1 MKKYLF
7 PALALGLVMTSCQS
21 DEPFAPGE
29 GGEKQVTFT
38 LNVPGELG
46 TRADFG
52 ANKSGVSGVSNEG
65 PANIKYTLVLDA
77 NGDKKILD
85 NDDATINGKT
95 ATFSPTVVLGREYKI
110 TAYASLDDAW
120 DGENA
125 IDITK
130 HFNDETKDAYFYTTT
145 HNFAEGDLQPLALKR
160 PFGKLRL
167 LATDY
172 KLDNSGVL
180 NTAVKNVKITYNDA
194 QAAEFDVFNSV
205 FEFGGNFVNVD
216 AQTFGYYGAEE
227 DGAMPIFA
235 DYVPAN
241 PGDNMVDFTVEVTYT
256 NDETYSRTFND
267 IPVKRNALTTLKGA
281 FFTAGAE
288 ITVNVEDNFENE
300 TLIDE
305 TVAVTTNQELQEAL
319 DNADNNTMICFAAD
333 IEGDVT
339 AIQKPNVNVIINGC
353 GFKYKN
359 GAIIVHSNSNHY
371 PSASLTIKNV
381 NFETNIVK
389 TGDDGYNYF
398 NCVEAVENGSQRY
411 STNITVE
418 NCTFTATGV
427 AERIAAGVQIKAS
440 KWAKVINCTATNMH
454 SLVQAQSCDESV
466 IVKGCTINGKN
477 GVAFKQVKSAIVEGT
492 TIVAAEYGIRF
503 DGNVNNYGITVK
515 DNNVTA
521 KQPFIV
527 RKMTGQNNTIAL
539 EGENTLTTDEV
550 YQIVITKDSDD
561 VAYVAPTGTYTLTG
575 AEDYNVYP
583 REIVVRTEEQL
594 VSALKGLTT
603 FNTLVKLIDDIT
615 ITTDWDNRYR
625 GAKISVPVRI
635 DGQGHTLKFT
645 GALTDPNYSSVFR
658 FENDAEVKNLKI
670 DLSEINARCRAI
682 SAKQNL
688 VIDQCEFIGNA
699 NYNTRGIIYGE
710 GQTNSQF
717 DASITITN
725 SKFTNWKRGLTDNEN
740 AKDVKNVVV
749 KGTIFSNAPVY
760 ISAYET
766 ITFVNNTMDN
776 TWVNITSYTSPET
789 LKVNAIG
796 NSLDKDYSQYNVIG
810 SSSKKFSATNVEAQ
824 NGFTVFYAE

>member
-1 MKKYLF
+1 MKKSILT
-7 PALALGLVMTSCQS
+7 LLGAGLLLTSCQS
-21 DEPFAPGE
+21 DEPFAPVE

-38 LNVPGELG
+38 LNLPGEMG
-46 TRADFG
+46 TRA
-52 ANKSGVSGVSNEG
+52 NEG
-65 PANIKYTLVLDA
+65 YNSGKGGITNLNQQINYTLVLEA
-77 NGDKKILD
+77 NGDKRVFT
-85 NDDATINGKT
+85 NVDATNVTPTT
-95 ATFSPTVVLGREYKI
+95 ATFSPTVVLGRNYKV
-110 TAYASLDDAW
+110 TAYATFDAEPV
-120 DGENA
+120 DVTEIA
-125 IDITK
+125 VSK
-130 HFNDETKDAYFYTTT
+130 SFNDESKDTYFKTVT
-145 HNFAEGDLQPLALKR
+145 HDFSTGELATLDLRR

-167 LATDY
+167 VATDY
-172 KLDNSGVL
+172 KASGTAL
-180 NTAVKNVKITYNDA
+180 NTEIESVKVTYHDQQTATFNAVEGLFSYNGVNGDIEA
-194 QAAEFDVFNSV
+194 TKP
-205 FEFGGNFVNVD
+205 FE
-216 AQTFGYYGAEE
+216 GYYSSTADETTL
-227 DGAMPIFA
+227 FA
-235 DYVPAN
+235 DYIPAN
-241 PGDNMVDFTVEVTYT
+241 SQDNMVDFTVEVKYAGSA
-256 NDETYSRTFND
+256 ETYYRRFND
-267 IPVKRNALTTLKGA
+267 IPVRRNSLTTLKGN
-281 FFTAGAE
+281 FFTAGAT
-288 ITVNVEDNFENE
+288 INVNVDDNFDNE

-333 IEGDVT
+333 INGDVT

-353 GFKYKN
+353 GFNYKN

-389 TGDDGYNYF
+389 TDDDGDNYF
-398 NCVEAVENGSQRY
+398 NFVEAVENGSQRY

-418 NCTFTATGV
+418 NCTFTATDV

-594 VSALKGLTT
+594 VSALNGLTT

-615 ITTDWDNRYR
+615 ITTDWDNRNR

-658 FENDAEVKNLKI
+658 F
-670 DLSEINARCRAI
+670 
-682 SAKQNL
+682 
-688 VIDQCEFIGNA
+688 
-699 NYNTRGIIYGE
+699 
-710 GQTNSQF
+710 
-717 DASITITN
+717 
-725 SKFTNWKRGLTDNEN
+725 
-740 AKDVKNVVV
+740 
-749 KGTIFSNAPVY
+749 
-760 ISAYET
+760 
-766 ITFVNNTMDN
+766 
-776 TWVNITSYTSPET
+776 
-789 LKVNAIG
+789 
-796 NSLDKDYSQYNVIG
+796 
-810 SSSKKFSATNVEAQ
+810 
-824 NGFTVFYAE
+824 

>member
-38 LNVPGELG
+38 LNLPGEMG
-46 TRADFG
+46 TRA
-52 ANKSGVSGVSNEG
+52 NEG
-65 PANIKYTLVLDA
+65 YNSGKGGITNLINQQINYTLVLEA
-77 NGDKKILD
+77 NGDKRVFT
-85 NDDATINGKT
+85 NVDATNVTKTT
-95 ATFSPTVVLGREYKI
+95 ATFSPTVVLGRNYKV
-110 TAYASLDDAW
+110 TAYATFDAEPV
-120 DGENA
+120 DVTEIA
-125 IDITK
+125 VSK
-130 HFNDETKDAYFYTTT
+130 SFNDESKDTYFKTVT
-145 HNFAEGDLQPLALKR
+145 HDFSTGELATLDLRR

-167 LATDY
+167 VATDY
-172 KLDNSGVL
+172 KAGGTAL
-180 NTAVKNVKITYNDA
+180 NTEIESVKVTYHDQQTATFNAVEGLFSYNGVNGDIEA
-194 QAAEFDVFNSV
+194 TKP
-205 FEFGGNFVNVD
+205 FE
-216 AQTFGYYGAEE
+216 GYYSSTADETTL
-227 DGAMPIFA
+227 FA
-235 DYVPAN
+235 DYIPAN
-241 PGDNMVDFTVEVTYT
+241 SQDNMVDFTVEVKYT
-256 NDETYSRTFND
+256 GSAETYYRRFND
-267 IPVKRNALTTLKGA
+267 IPVRRNSLTTLKGN
-281 FFTAGAE
+281 FFTAGAT
-288 ITVNVEDNFENE
+288 INVTVDDNFEEQNLFE
-300 TLIDE
+300 K
-305 TVAVTTNQELQEAL
+305 TVTVTTAAELTNAIANAV
-319 DNADNNTMICFAAD
+319 DNELIIFGGD
-333 IEGDVT
+333 INGNVTAVQRDGIDVT
-339 AIQKPNVNVIINGC
+339 IDGK
-353 GFKYKN
+353 GFKYDGTIYLN
-359 GAIIVHSNSNHY
+359 GQSRNNGLET
-371 PSASLTIKNV
+371 LTIQNVKFETSTNRDFISGETTDNTRYAHNVIVRNCSFVSNITTGTNNVVAMRYRQTYNMKVEDCVANNLFLLVWATGGNGITIDGVTVNNPTGEGGVSIAKDKNV
-381 NFETNIVK
+381 VIKN
-389 TGDDGYNYF
+389 
-398 NCVEAVENGSQRY
+398 
-411 STNITVE
+411 STIN
-418 NCTFTATGV
+418 
-427 AERIAAGVQIKAS
+427 AAG
-440 KWAKVINCTATNMH
+440 
-454 SLVQAQSCDESV
+454 
-466 IVKGCTINGKN
+466 G
-477 GVAFKQVKSAIVEGT
+477 
-492 TIVAAEYGIRF
+492 YGIRA
-503 DGNVNNYGITVK
+503 GGESATSYTESNLSVENTTIN
-515 DNNVTA
+515 A
-521 KQPFIV
+521 KQPIV
-527 RKMTGQNNTIAL
+527 VRYVVGNHKVALSGADLITNELYHVIFTKGNNNAT
-539 EGENTLTTDEV
+539 
-550 YQIVITKDSDD
+550 
-561 VAYVAPTGTYTLTG
+561 YVAPEAGAFTISG

-594 VSALKGLTT
+594 VSALNGLTT

-625 GAKISVPVRI
+625 GAKISVPFRI

-789 LKVNAIG
+789 LKVNAVG